1 MKTHTLENYLHLI
14 QQLLNSKGN
23 EWRVLQQSE
32 ELINPELLQVMEKVA
47 QELAAEGNLESAQY
61 LRYWEAQLARLL
73 REATT
78 ISERE
83 IHGKSRAYL
92 DLIQALLHCPQGRE
106 SELLAVNEELIDA
119 GLIEMMRQMATQT
132 AEQGDR
138 ETANFLNNLA
148 TEIEQNWLR
157 ATQTS
162 SEGDKNG
169 KQEILTVEEPIVP
182 EDPWVQEDTEAEIRQ
197 KKEQPSELSLDRSL
211 NDSPVTA
218 PSEDNKTL
226 SSQRETLSEHPIETH
241 LAAIAESLNKLEQ
254 ILASRLQPADPL
266 WYMDV
271 LERAH
276 ASHWIVSTEEIEKLI
291 GIKPKCEPGKNSYQ
305 RGCWLFVKAGKM
317 GSQTGWHVIKRNE
330 DFSKN

>member
-162 SEGDKNG
+162 SEGEKNG
-169 KQEILTVEEPIVP
+169 KQEILTVEEPILP
-182 EDPWVQEDTEAEIRQ
+182 EDPWVQEAREEEIRE
-197 KKEQPSELSLDRSL
+197 KKEQPRELSLDRSL

-218 PSEDNKTL
+218 LSEDNKTL

-254 ILASRLQPADPL
+254 ILAARLQPADPL